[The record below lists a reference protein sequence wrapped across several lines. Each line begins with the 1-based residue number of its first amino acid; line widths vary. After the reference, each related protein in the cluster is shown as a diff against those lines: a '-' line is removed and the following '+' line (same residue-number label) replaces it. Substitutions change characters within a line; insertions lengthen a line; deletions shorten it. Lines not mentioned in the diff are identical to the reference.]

1 MSTIDLSRVATDPRK
16 HYAGVRMQQ
25 GRVLTDDDF
34 NEAGAIDAE
43 ELRRTR
49 LHAIG
54 AYGTP
59 DAGFL
64 PKNLAV
70 VAGRCDFTLSAGT
83 LYLGGQR
90 LEMNPEERF
99 LLQKDWLNFNPAT
112 DAPAAPANGATR
124 TDMVWIET
132 WQQPVTAVEDSELF
146 EVALGGPDTS
156 TRWRT
161 MRRVHVT
168 PGVVQD
174 ECAEA
179 WAAVSAGFAAGLG
192 AVGTLNA
199 EMEVVTTAT
208 LTVSFTASPASG
220 DLCAP
225 PLAGGYLGAENQ
237 AVRVQLVSATHYT
250 WGYDNAAP
258 LYRAQVTAVGGAAIR
273 VKLLNQP
280 RDAAHWP
287 LSGQVVELLPWSAA
301 LSNGERPAEIAGH
314 LCKVAVSYDPDT
326 QTLDIDTPLPA
337 GFGAQWQARAD
348 VASFFDGSAEQN
360 FFYLRVWNRGDDLVS
375 PAAIPIATPALG
387 NTGLQVAFGGGPLR
401 AGDHWIIAARPAAP
415 DVVTPWQLLS
425 GAPANG
431 LRRWRAPLA
440 LLRWSTA
447 GGVTTGQVIHD
458 CRPPFLPLTRI
469 RGCCSVTVGDGTHSF
484 GMFTSINA
492 AIAALPPSGGTVC
505 ILPGR
510 YVESVVIDGL
520 RRVTLHGCGPA
531 SRIVAASAEGP
542 GSNAVR
548 IVGSRDV
555 AVETLALE
563 GGIEAVVH
571 VEDSGAVRLASCLVQ
586 ARDQR
591 DRFSPWPAV
600 FVRGQAIELLDNI
613 IEVMPPEPEDLL
625 RIFHP
630 VAAPLRAVQA
640 LSARGGIQLAGGCE
654 HVRVADNVIVGG
666 GGNGIT
672 LGSILRIDVNNPDG
686 RDVPDIDVDDPC
698 APCDPT
704 DNGVPPGGG
713 NGGVRFESGGD
724 LYDIRIEDNLI
735 TRHGANGISVV
746 RFFGSAPGDAFG
758 GMPMIVVHGL
768 AILRNRILRCLHR
781 AVAKPTTQMQLF
793 LGYGGISLAFATDL
807 EIEDNTIE
815 RNGRDWLSPV
825 CGVFVLVVDGLRI
838 ERNRIVD
845 NGPRNDEPPDAAQPG
860 LRAGV
865 HVWLAL
871 ALQAALGNAKADAK
885 QIAAGA
891 APERGRQIRVHGN
904 QVEQPLGRALFML
917 GAGPMHISDNRL
929 ASEGLGAPGAD
940 PLATTVLV
948 LNLGISREWN
958 IGLLL
963 VLLLVLYYRLIG
975 KPAPDNIETL
985 ICTFSRVSVL
995 LPGIWLPWPTGKTL
1009 FTDNQVSFQMRDAP
1023 RGFSASSALLA
1034 SLDDVGANDNQF
1046 EFHAQQHL
1054 VIADLL
1060 ALGQSVRSNDNRL
1073 AETWGRALRSVLSLA
1088 LQNTAADNQST
1099 HCITAFGLQRA
1110 VHDNLVLA
1118 QLFCEDACGG
1128 TRLLAGQLVT
1138 GAQMTVGPKP

>member
-70 VAGRCDFTLSAGT
+70 VGGRCDFTLSAGT

-90 LEMNPEERF
+90 LVMNPEEQF
-99 LLQKDWLNFNPAT
+99 LLQKDWLNFTPAV
-112 DAPAAPANGATR
+112 DAPAAPAGGATR
-124 TDMVWIET
+124 TDLVWIET
-132 WQQPVTAVEDSELF
+132 WQQPVTATEDSELF

-161 MRRVHVT
+161 MRRVHLT
-168 PGVVQD
+168 PGVAQD
-174 ECAEA
+174 ECADA
-179 WAAVSAGFAAGLG
+179 WAAMSAGFAAL
-192 AVGTLNA
+192 GTLNA
-199 EMEVVTTAT
+199 EMELATNAT
-208 LTVSFTASPASG
+208 LTVSFTAPPASG

-237 AVRVQLVSATHYT
+237 AVRVQLLSATHYT

-258 LYRAQVTAVGGAAIR
+258 LYRVQVTAVGGSPIR
-273 VKLLNQP
+273 VKLLTAP

-287 LSGQVVELLPWSAA
+287 LGGQVVELLPWSAA

-326 QTLDIDTPLPA
+326 QSLDIDTPLPA

-360 FFYLRVWNRGDDLVS
+360 FFYLRVWNRGDDLAA

-387 NTGLQVAFGGGPLR
+387 NSGLQVAFGGGPLR
-401 AGDHWIIAARPAAP
+401 AGEHWIIAARPAAP

-425 GAPANG
+425 GAPAQG
-431 LRRWRAPLA
+431 VRRWRAPLA
-440 LLRWSTA
+440 LLRWSTT

-458 CRPPFLPLTRI
+458 CRPPFLPLTRM

-510 YVESVVIDGL
+510 YVESVLVNGM
-520 RRVTLHGCGPA
+520 RNVTLHGCGPA

-542 GSNAVR
+542 GSNAVH

-555 AVETLALE
+555 AVEALALE
-563 GGIEAVVH
+563 GGIDAVVH

-586 ARDQR
+586 ARDER
-591 DRFSPWPAV
+591 GRFSPWPAV

-613 IEVMPPEPEDLL
+613 VEVLPREPGDLL

-630 VAAPLRAVQA
+630 VAVPLRAVQA

-654 HVRVADNVIVGG
+654 HVRVAGNVIVGG
-666 GGNGIT
+666 AGNGIT
-672 LGSILRIDVNNPDG
+672 LGSILRFDVNDPDG

-698 APCDPT
+698 APCDPA
-704 DNGVPPGGG
+704 DNGVPPDNGD
-713 NGGVRFESGGD
+713 GGVRFESGGD

-735 TRHGANGISVV
+735 TRHGANGIAVV

-768 AILRNRILRCLHR
+768 AILRNRIQRCLQR
-781 AVAKPTTQMQLF
+781 EVARQPTQMQLF
-793 LGYGGISLAFATDL
+793 LGYGGISLAFTTDL
-807 EIEDNTIE
+807 ELEDNTIE
-815 RNGRDWLSPV
+815 RNGLSWLSPV
-825 CGVFVLVVDGLRI
+825 CGVFVLVVDGLRV

-845 NGPRNDEPPDAAQPG
+845 NGPRNEETPDAAQPG

-871 ALQAALGNAKADAK
+871 ALQSALGNTKVDAK
-885 QIAAGA
+885 QITAGA
-891 APERGRQIRVHGN
+891 APDRGRRTRVHGN
-904 QVEQPLGRALFML
+904 QIEQPLGRALFLL
-917 GAGPMHISDNRL
+917 GAGPMHLSDNRL

-948 LNLGISREWN
+948 VNLGLSREWN

-963 VLLLVLYYRLIG
+963 ALLLVLYYRLLS
-975 KPAPDNIETL
+975 KDPPDNIEAL
-985 ICTFSRVSVL
+985 ICNFSRVSVL
-995 LPGIWLPWPTGKTL
+995 LPGLWLPWPTGKTL

-1023 RGFSASSALLA
+1023 RGFSASSVLLA

-1046 EFHAQQHL
+1046 EFHAQQHV

-1060 ALGQSVRSNDNRL
+1060 ALGQSVRSSDNRL

-1118 QLFCEDACGG
+1118 RLFCDDACGG
-1128 TRLLAGQLVT
+1128 TRLLAGQLVA
-1138 GAQMTVGPKP
+1138 GGQMAGGPLP

>member
-1 MSTIDLSRVATDPRK
+1 
-16 HYAGVRMQQ
+16 
-25 GRVLTDDDF
+25 
-34 NEAGAIDAE
+34 
-43 ELRRTR
+43 
-49 LHAIG
+49 
-54 AYGTP
+54 
-59 DAGFL
+59 
-64 PKNLAV
+64 
-70 VAGRCDFTLSAGT
+70 
-83 LYLGGQR
+83 
-90 LEMNPEERF
+90 
-99 LLQKDWLNFNPAT
+99 
-112 DAPAAPANGATR
+112 
-124 TDMVWIET
+124 
-132 WQQPVTAVEDSELF
+132 
-146 EVALGGPDTS
+146 
-156 TRWRT
+156 
-161 MRRVHVT
+161 
-168 PGVVQD
+168 
-174 ECAEA
+174 
-179 WAAVSAGFAAGLG
+179 
-192 AVGTLNA
+192 LNA
-199 EMEVVTTAT
+199 EMELVTTAT
-208 LTVSFTASPASG
+208 LTVGFTAPPASG

-258 LYRAQVTAVGGAAIR
+258 LYRVQVTAVGGAPIR
-273 VKLLNQP
+273 VKLLNLP

-301 LSNGERPAEIAGH
+301 LSNGERPAETAGH

-348 VASFFDGSAEQN
+348 VASFDGSAEQN
-360 FFYLRVWNRGDDLVS
+360 FLYLRVWNRGDDLAS
-375 PAAIPIATPALG
+375 PAAIPIATAALG

-415 DVVTPWQLLS
+415 DVVTPWQLQS
-425 GAPANG
+425 GAPAHG

-440 LLRWSTA
+440 LLRWTTA

-469 RGCCSVTVGDGTHSF
+469 RGCCTVTVGDGTHSF
-484 GMFTSINA
+484 GMYTSINA
-492 AIAALPPSGGTVC
+492 ALAALPPSGGTVC

-510 YVESVVIDGL
+510 HVESVVIDGM
-520 RRVTLHGCGPA
+520 RNVTLHGCGPA

-542 GSNAVR
+542 GSSAVR

-586 ARDQR
+586 ARDERQ
-591 DRFSPWPAV
+591 RFSPWPAV
-600 FVRGQAIELLDNI
+600 FVRGQAVELLDNI
-613 IEVMPPEPEDLL
+613 VEVLPPERDDLL
-625 RIFHP
+625 RIFHA
-630 VAAPLRAVQA
+630 VAVPLRAVQA
-640 LSARGGIQLAGGCE
+640 LSARGGVQLAGGCE
-654 HVRVADNVIVGG
+654 HVRVAGNVIVGG

-672 LGSILRIDVNNPDG
+672 LGSILRFDANDPDG
-686 RDVPDIDVDDPC
+686 RDVPDIDIDDPC
-698 APCDPT
+698 APCDPA
-704 DNGVPPGGG
+704 DNGVPPDGG

-724 LYDIRIEDNLI
+724 LYDIRIEDNLV

-758 GMPMIVVHGL
+758 GMPMVVVHGL
-768 AILRNRILRCLHR
+768 AILRNRILRCLQR
-781 AVAKPTTQMQLF
+781 EVAKPSTQMQLF
-793 LGYGGISLAFATDL
+793 LGYGGVSLAFATDL

-815 RNGRDWLSPV
+815 RNGRNWLSPV
-825 CGVFVLVVDGLRI
+825 CGVFALVVDGLRI

-845 NGPRNDEPPDAAQPG
+845 NGPRDEEPPEAAQPG

-871 ALQAALGNAKADAK
+871 AMQSALGNAKADAK
-885 QIAAGA
+885 QISAGA

-904 QVEQPLGRALFML
+904 QIEQPLGRALFML

-963 VLLLVLYYRLIG
+963 VLLLVLYYRLLG
-975 KPAPDNIETL
+975 KTAPDNIETL
-985 ICTFSRVSVL
+985 ICNLSRVSVL

-1009 FTDNQVSFQMRDAP
+1009 FTDNQVSFQMPDAP

-1046 EFHAQQHL
+1046 EFHAQQHV

-1060 ALGQSVRSNDNRL
+1060 ALGQSVRSSDNRL

-1099 HCITAFGLQRA
+1099 HCVTAFGLQRA

-1118 QLFCEDACGG
+1118 QLFCDNACGSS
-1128 TRLLAGQLVT
+1128 RLLAGQLVA
-1138 GAQMTVGPKP
+1138 GGQMAVAPHA